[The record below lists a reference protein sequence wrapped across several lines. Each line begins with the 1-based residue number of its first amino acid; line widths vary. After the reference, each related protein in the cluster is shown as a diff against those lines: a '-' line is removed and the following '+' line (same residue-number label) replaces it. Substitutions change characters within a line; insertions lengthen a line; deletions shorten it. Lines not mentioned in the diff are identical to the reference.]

1 MCDTIF
7 PRDITDE
14 LLVLLKNIMEGRSG
28 SHIDKAMTELDDA
41 IKIEDVNP
49 MWLTGIRL
57 LRARAVEVISRSRS
71 HAPSSLQSSKSAN
84 KMSKIQKFDYPIDEL
99 YGDISTYTQTYR

>member
-28 SHIDKAMTELDDA
+28 SHIDKAMTELDDE

-49 MWLTGIRL
+49 MWLTKIRL
-57 LRARAVEVISRSRS
+57 FRAGAVEVL
-71 HAPSSLQSSKSAN
+71 SLAVSCALLIIEQ
-84 KMSKIQKFDYPIDEL
+84 QEC
-99 YGDISTYTQTYR
+99 Q